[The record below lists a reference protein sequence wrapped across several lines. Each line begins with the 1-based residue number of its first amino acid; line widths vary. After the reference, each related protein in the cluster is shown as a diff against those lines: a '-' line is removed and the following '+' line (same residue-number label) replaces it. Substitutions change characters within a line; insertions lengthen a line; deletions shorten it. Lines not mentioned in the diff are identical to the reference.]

1 MPSRTRPVVLSDAS
15 DIARLQ
21 AANRA
26 FLAPWDAIRPDVFY
40 TAPGQRVEV
49 QRMVKRREE
58 GTLVA
63 HAILDD
69 VGALVG
75 VIRLNDIVRGAFESC
90 SMGYWVD
97 RAANGRGFASEA
109 VTALLAV
116 AFGELAL
123 HRVEAATLKHNA
135 RSKRV
140 LAKNGFEQI
149 GMAPRYIRIAG
160 EWQDHDLFQ
169 RLAPRPSVL

>member
-1 MPSRTRPVVLSDAS
+1 MPPRTRPVALTDAA

-40 TAPGQRVEV
+40 TAPGQAVEV
-49 QRMVKRREE
+49 RRMVERREE
-58 GTLVA
+58 GTLLA

-69 VGALVG
+69 DGALVG

-97 RAANGRGFASEA
+97 RAANGRGYASEA
-109 VTALLAV
+109 VAAMIES

-123 HRVEAATLKHNA
+123 HRVEAATLRHNV
-135 RSKRV
+135 RSQRV
-140 LAKNGFEQI
+140 LEKNGFEHI
-149 GMAPRYIRIAG
+149 GMAPKYIRIAG

-169 RLAPRPSVL
+169 RLAPAVS